1 MKRTI
6 EEIIA
11 RLKELQQDDD
21 IEGAHIQADWIIC
34 NLLEDL
40 GYRSDKRTATVST
53 SACST

>member
-21 IEGAHIQADWIIC
+21 MERAHIQADWIIC

-40 GYRSDKRTATVST
+40 GYTEVIKEYDKISKWYA
-53 SACST
+53 

>member
-21 IEGAHIQADWIIC
+21 IDWIIC

-40 GYRSDKRTATVST
+40 GYTEVIKEYDKISKWYA
-53 SACST
+53 